1 MRLARVEIKA
11 PRWEGNA
18 KERVVGIAEYRMTEP
33 NLQIDLTYTRKDG
46 TRTYPD
52 PFFIKTA
59 KALKYPTQVVGGNV
73 VLRLIPMKDLA
84 TSIGG
89 IDEEANLEML
99 DEAFKVE
106 PEKKIKQERLAL

>member
-1 MRLARVEIKA
+1 MRLAKIEVRA
-11 PRWEGNA
+11 PRWQGDA
-18 KERVVGIAEYRMTEP
+18 KERIVGVAEYRMTEP

-52 PFFIKTA
+52 PFFIKTS
-59 KALKYPTQVVGGNV
+59 KALKYPTQIVGGNV

-89 IDEEANLEML
+89 IDAEANLAAL

-106 PEKKIKQERLAL
+106 AEKKVKQEKLF